1 MSEFRFFISYWILIL
16 DFETTKRHYNY
27 MIFNT
32 VFYTELSTEAL
43 ADIIQSKIDG
53 TPTDPWRTDLM
64 RSLNFLTSNFIPEE
78 NKRDMEMQNKYK

>member
-32 VFYTELSTEAL
+32 VFYIELSTEAL
-43 ADIIQSKIDG
+43 ADIIQSKIDE
-53 TPTDPWRTDLM
+53 TPTDPWRKDLM
-64 RSLNFLTSNFIPEE
+64 RSLNFLTSDFIPEE

>member
-32 VFYTELSTEAL
+32 VFYIELSTETL
-43 ADIIQSKIDG
+43 ADIIQSKIDE

>member
-16 DFETTKRHYNY
+16 DFETTKQHYNY

-32 VFYTELSTEAL
+32 VFYIELSTEAL
-43 ADIIQSKIDG
+43 ADIIQSKIDE

-64 RSLNFLTSNFIPEE
+64 RSLNFLTSDFIPEE

>member
-32 VFYTELSTEAL
+32 VFYIELSTEAL
-43 ADIIQSKIDG
+43 ADIIQSKIDE

-64 RSLNFLTSNFIPEE
+64 RSLNFLTSDFIPEE
-78 NKRDMEMQNKYK
+78 SKRDMEMQNKYK

>member
-32 VFYTELSTEAL
+32 VFYIELSTEAL
-43 ADIIQSKIDG
+43 ADIIQSKIDE
-53 TPTDPWRTDLM
+53 TPTDPWRTVLM
-64 RSLNFLTSNFIPEE
+64 RSLNFLTSDFIPEE